1 MKSTVSFIIEQPRYL
16 NSTSQLNEIQTI
28 SSMKHKEGGQCQKT
42 SGESNVVAEFF
53 RVGTRRVGSIT
64 TFLTKP
70 VNYPQPEE
78 GQVSNQFTVEGTSV
92 IVTCGKDVFLTG
104 DTRKIFVSNRPSTSP
119 ESNSARV
126 LVGCKPI
133 RCV

>member
-1 MKSTVSFIIEQPRYL
+1 MKSTVSLITEQPRYL

-28 SSMKHKEGGQCQKT
+28 STMEHKEGGQCQET

-70 VNYPQPEE
+70 VNYPQPQES
-78 GQVSNQFTVEGTSV
+78 QVSNQFTVEGTSV
-92 IVTCGKDVFLTG
+92 VVTCRRETL
-104 DTRKIFVSNRPSTSP
+104 
-119 ESNSARV
+119 
-126 LVGCKPI
+126 
-133 RCV
+133 